1 LNLISEKLNKPYYL
15 DLNPRKQIITALLV
29 GGFIFLFLFVFR
41 PFELS
46 TLSHSLLE
54 ISLGYGLVTSA
65 TMLFLSFLLIKV
77 LKKFSDEEHW
87 TVGKAIFWNM
97 LHLFLIGIFNAL
109 YSHWIGVTE
118 LTFIRLLWFQLVTI
132 SIGIFPILVMV
143 LISEAAMNRK
153 YLQKADKINNEILQ
167 KAKHSSSSL
176 HHKSISNKI
185 ITLVSQNENE
195 SLEILS
201 DDLLF
206 VKSADN
212 YVEVYFLNNEIIH
225 KKLLRNTLKSID
237 EELKEYGNFFRCH
250 KSYLINLDQII
261 KVNGN
266 AQGYRFKLKLGDIEI
281 PVSRHYNERVH
292 ELI

>member
-1 LNLISEKLNKPYYL
+1 LNLITEKLKKPYYL

-46 TLSHSLLE
+46 ALSHSMLE
-54 ISLGYGLVTSA
+54 ISIGYGLVTSA

-87 TVGKAIFWNM
+87 TVGKAIFWNV

-153 YLQKADKINNEILQ
+153 YLKQADKINNEILQ
-167 KAKHSSSSL
+167 KAKHSPLSL
-176 HHKSISNKI
+176 HHKSTINKI
-185 ITLVSQNENE
+185 ITLISQNENE
-195 SLEILS
+195 FLELPT

-212 YVEVYFLNNEIIH
+212 YVEVYFTENKTIQ
-225 KKLLRNTLKSID
+225 KRLLRNTLKSID
-237 EELKEYGNFFRCH
+237 EALKDNTNFFRCH
-250 KSYLINLDQII
+250 KSYLVNLNKIL

-266 AQGYRFKLKLGDIEI
+266 AQGYKFKLNFGEFEI
-281 PVSRHYNERVH
+281 PVSRQYNERVH